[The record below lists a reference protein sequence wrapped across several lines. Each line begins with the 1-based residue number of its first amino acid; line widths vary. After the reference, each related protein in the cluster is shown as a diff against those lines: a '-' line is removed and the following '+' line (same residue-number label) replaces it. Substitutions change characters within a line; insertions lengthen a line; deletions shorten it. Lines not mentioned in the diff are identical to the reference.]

1 MADPQAV
8 REAWIELGHKLA
20 AKRKA
25 AKLSQVELAS
35 RTAYS
40 RSSVANVETGLQQIN
55 RTFWEAI
62 DGLLGADGDL
72 LRGYD
77 AAKSLQRERQ
87 RPAIEDSGSGREGEG
102 EGEGEGEP
110 ASAPLGF
117 LSNPLVTSLMA
128 PLQPPTSAGVWPNST
143 FASAG
148 PHSAAPLAV
157 GGGEIG
163 GAALTGAAAYAG
175 TVERMIYTALDTR
188 TFARNS
194 GASAV
199 PDTDIAE
206 LLTEIADLARA
217 YGSQPPGAVG
227 VRALHLHDRARGW
240 LDNTRRPTQ
249 QTDLYLALA
258 QCSAL
263 LTSATSDLGL
273 WTTAEQYAGAAYD
286 YGDSIGHAGV
296 RAYALGLQA
305 MIAYWTGRAAEAV
318 DFGLRAV
325 EAAPAGMATVRAQ
338 SLLARAWGHRGA
350 PGQVDLALR
359 AAWAAWE
366 DEGSDEM
373 HDPAGGEFS
382 WTRPQH
388 ERSAST
394 AWLQVGRP
402 DEASVAA
409 TQALHLIR
417 SRAGNAG
424 GALEA
429 EARADL
435 AACLI
440 LRGQPDAAQE
450 ALAPA
455 VEVLSPLWNTPADW
469 RRAGM
474 VSRMERIPVLLA
486 DSRWRGVSQAQELRE
501 LTRAFLATRPT
512 VPAVLA

>member
-8 REAWIELGHKLA
+8 REAWTELGHELA

-25 AKLSQVELAS
+25 AKLSQVELAN
-35 RTAYS
+35 RTTYS
-40 RSSVANVETGLQQIN
+40 RSSIANVERGLQRIN
-55 RTFWEAI
+55 RTFWEAS
-62 DGLLGADGDL
+62 DALLGADGDL

-77 AAKSLQRERQ
+77 AAKSLQRKHQ
-87 RPAIEDSGSGREGEG
+87 RPVVEDPSSDGES
-102 EGEGEGEP
+102 EAEP
-110 ASAPLGF
+110 TSASPEF
-117 LSNPLVTSLMA
+117 LPSPLVTPSAA
-128 PLQPPTSAGVWPNST
+128 PLQPS
-143 FASAG
+143 ASAG
-148 PHSAAPLAV
+148 PRPGLAFANAGSYGAAPLTV

-163 GAALTGAAAYAG
+163 GAALTGASAYAG
-175 TVERMIYTALDTR
+175 TVERLIYTALDTR
-188 TFARNS
+188 TFARNA

-227 VRALHLHDRARGW
+227 VRALYLHDRARGW
-240 LDNTRRPTQ
+240 LDNTRRLTQ
-249 QTDLYLALA
+249 QTDLYLALG

-273 WTTAEQYAGAAYD
+273 WTTAEQYAAAAYD
-286 YGDSIGHAGV
+286 YGDSIGHAGM

-305 MIAYWTGRAAEAV
+305 MIAYWTGRPAGAV
-318 DFGLRAV
+318 GFGLRAV
-325 EAAPAGMATVRAQ
+325 EAAPVGLATVRAQ
-338 SLLARAWGHRGA
+338 SLLARAWSHRGA
-350 PGQVDLALR
+350 SDQVDLALQ
-359 AAWAAWE
+359 AAQAAWE
-366 DEGSDEM
+366 EEGGDEM

-382 WTRPQH
+382 WSRPQH

-394 AWLQVGRP
+394 AWLRVGRH
-402 DEASVAA
+402 DDASVAA
-409 TQALHLIR
+409 THALQLIR
-417 SRAGNAG
+417 SRAANAG

-450 ALAPA
+450 ALVP
-455 VEVLSPLWNTPADW
+455 VVKVLSPLWNTPADW

-486 DSRWRGVSQAQELRE
+486 DPRWRGVSQAQDL
-501 LTRAFLATRPT
+501 LDMTRAFLATRPS

>member
-1 MADPQAV
+1 MADPRTV
-8 REAWIELGHKLA
+8 REAWVELGHQLA
-20 AKRKA
+20 SRRKA

-35 RTAYS
+35 RTTYS
-40 RSSVANVETGLQQIN
+40 RSSIANVETGLQHIN

-62 DGLLGADGDL
+62 DALLGADGDL

-77 AAKSLQRERQ
+77 AAKSLRRQHQ
-87 RPAIEDSGSGREGEG
+87 RPATEDTRSGGENEGG
-102 EGEGEGEP
+102 P
-110 ASAPLGF
+110 VPVPLGF
-117 LSNPLVTSLMA
+117 LPNPLVMSVTT
-128 PLQPPTSAGVWPNST
+128 PLQRPAPTGAWPNST
-143 FASAG
+143 IANADPFSAT
-148 PHSAAPLAV
+148 PLA
-157 GGGEIG
+157 GRGSEIG
-163 GAALTGAAAYAG
+163 AAALTGASAYAG
-175 TVERMIYTALDTR
+175 TVERIIYTALDTR
-188 TFARNS
+188 TFARNA

-199 PDTDIAE
+199 PDADIAE

-227 VRALHLHDRARGW
+227 VRALHLHDRARG
-240 LDNTRRPTQ
+240 LLTSTRRPTQ

-273 WTTAEQYAGAAYD
+273 WTTAEQYAAAAYD
-286 YGDSIGHAGV
+286 YGDGIGHAGV
-296 RAYALGLQA
+296 RAYTLGLKA
-305 MIAYWTGRAAEAV
+305 MIAYWTGRPAEAV

-325 EAAPAGMATVRAQ
+325 EAAPAGLATVRAQ

-350 PGQVDLALR
+350 PDQVDLALR
-359 AAWAAWE
+359 AAQGAWE
-366 DEGSDEM
+366 DQGSDEL

-382 WTRPQH
+382 WTRAQH

-394 AWLQVGRP
+394 AWLQVGRHE
-402 DEASVAA
+402 EASVAA
-409 TQALHLIR
+409 IQALRLIR
-417 SRAGNAG
+417 SRAANQG
-424 GALEA
+424 GSLEV

-455 VEVLSPLWNTPADW
+455 VEVLSPLWSTPADW
-469 RRAGM
+469 RRTGM
-474 VSRMERIPVLLA
+474 LSRMERIAVLLT
-486 DSRWRGVSQAQELRE
+486 DPRWRGVSQAQDLLA